1 MLSCRNQYFCFEWP
15 LSSWEKMT
23 PLVWVYL
30 GSLAGLFKVTF
41 LTSIYFNT
49 HVYKHTVCRVV
60 FARVILAIQRLQTV
74 SPALN
79 STRHSCIERKVIWD
93 IRIQP
98 VFNSPTDNEG
108 ERGENKTGATIFLYT
123 VSLIVKVLCLSIVW
137 FNIPEMNLILLSS
150 IIGTYP

>member
-1 MLSCRNQYFCFEWP
+1 M
-15 LSSWEKMT
+15 
-23 PLVWVYL
+23 
-30 GSLAGLFKVTF
+30 
-41 LTSIYFNT
+41 
-49 HVYKHTVCRVV
+49 
-60 FARVILAIQRLQTV
+60 
-74 SPALN
+74 
-79 STRHSCIERKVIWD
+79 WD